1 MKKIVRLNE
10 SELKTLIKESVRRIL
25 SEEEMIGNDI
35 PMDDNGFSGE
45 EGMGE
50 DPMSHENM
58 NGAEGLDGDE
68 SLEPSEEEYAG
79 LGPEL
84 SQDEKWA
91 DYDKAEDE
99 FRNSHSDNFDWPTE
113 GGEDMGSG
121 EPLGKQPISDEELS
135 GVVAEAIKRVL
146 SRKK

>member
-10 SELKTLIKESVRRIL
+10 SELKALIKESVKRIL
-25 SEEEMIGNDI
+25 SEEEMIGNSI
-35 PMDDNGFSGE
+35 PMDDNGFN
-45 EGMGE
+45 GE
-50 DPMSHENM
+50 DPMAGEAPM
-58 NGAEGLDGDE
+58 GGEDPMGGEGLGGDE
-68 SLEPSEEEYAG
+68 SLEPSDEEYAG

-113 GGEDMGSG
+113 GEGEIGG
-121 EPLGKQPISDEELS
+121 GQPISDEELS